1 MNIWDMIINLTPA
14 LWLPFAWYSRSLNKY
29 SIDISTLTPRTPNQW
44 PMVSIVVAACNE
56 EETIQAGL
64 QSLLSIDYPNLEI
77 IVVNDRST
85 DKTKEIIE
93 QSTDARLKVVHI
105 ETLPEGWLG
114 KVHALHIGTQ
124 QAKGEWVLYTD
135 ADIHFS
141 PNAVKKT
148 IAACLE
154 KNIDHLTLLPRMYSE
169 SFWAQSCISITLCF
183 IAISQKPW
191 HVSNP
196 NRKEAVGAGAFNL
209 VRKEAFLNTAGFEW
223 LRMEVA
229 DDIGLGLMMK
239 ESGATSHFYTA
250 FDDVHVEWYPSLWS
264 AVRGLEKNAYSQI
277 ARFSLLR
284 GLFFSA
290 AAATL
295 GLTPFLSMFGS
306 FSPWSTALCAFIAI
320 YTAYKIYPISKISK
334 ITLSMSFIVGNLLLC
349 YIGLRS
355 TILGTLRGG
364 VIWRGTVYPNEE
376 LRKGMRV
383 LF

>member
-1 MNIWDMIINLTPA
+1 MIINLTPA
-14 LWLPFAWYSRSLNKY
+14 LWLPFAWYSRALYKY
-29 SIDISTLTPRTPNQW
+29 SIDISTLAPSTPNQW

-56 EETIQAGL
+56 EETIEAGL

-105 ETLPEGWLG
+105 ESLPEGWLG

-141 PNAVKKT
+141 PNTVKKT
-148 IAACLE
+148 VAACLE

-306 FSPWSTALCAFIAI
+306 FSPWNTVLCALIAI
-320 YTAYKIYPISKISK
+320 YTAYKIYPISKISR

-355 TILGTLRGG
+355 TILGTIRGG

>member
-1 MNIWDMIINLTPA
+1 MNTWDLIINLTPA
-14 LWLPFAWYSRSLNKY
+14 LWLPFAWYSRELNKY
-29 SIDISTLTPRTPNQW
+29 SIDISALTPSTPNQW

-56 EETIQAGL
+56 EETIEAGL
-64 QSLLSIDYPNLEI
+64 RSLLSIDYPNLEI
-77 IVVNDRST
+77 IIVNDRST
-85 DKTKEIIE
+85 DRTKDIIE
-93 QSTDARLKVVHI
+93 QCTDTRLKVVHI
-105 ETLPEGWLG
+105 ESLPKGWLG

-124 QAKGEWVLYTD
+124 HAKGEWVLYTD

-141 PNAVKKT
+141 PKAVKKT
-148 IAACLE
+148 IATCLE

-209 VRKEAFLNTAGFEW
+209 VRKEAFANTAGFEW

-284 GLFFSA
+284 GLAFSA
-290 AAATL
+290 AVAIL
-295 GLTPFLSMFGS
+295 GLVPFLSIFGS
-306 FSPWSTALCAFIAI
+306 FAPWSTVLCAIIAI
-320 YTAYKIYPISKISK
+320 YTAYQIYPISKISK
-334 ITLSMSFIVGNLLLC
+334 HILSLSFIVGCLLLC
-349 YIGLRS
+349 FIGLRS